1 MKRIAN
7 VILGVVTSIG
17 GFAEAGSLSTSLQ
30 AGAEFGFAL
39 LWTIPLAALMLAMLL
54 EMSGRLS
61 ALSGRTYAAAVR
73 DRFGAHVQCGML
85 VVELLLDL
93 LLLTA
98 ELGGVAVAVELV
110 TGVAF
115 HWWLVPVAIAAG
127 MLLWLGTFAVIED
140 GLGLLGLVTLVFAVV
155 AWRLHPAMPQIAAGL
170 LPSKPTHDA
179 ASYAFIAVSIVGATV
194 SPYLLNFYAS
204 GAVEEE
210 WTERDLWSNR
220 ITSFAGIGFGALVSV
235 AALVCAALVLAPQHV
250 KVDSL
255 EQAASVLNPILH
267 SWGVPLFALALGIGC
282 FGAAVEIAL
291 NAGYV
296 AAQGFGWTWGANK
309 HRLETARFSVA
320 MTLMLIAGLIVA
332 AFGFNPMR
340 VTLISVGIAVIF
352 MPIVVLPLLVLM
364 NDDRFVK
371 SHRNG
376 PIGNAALALLVI
388 LGALLAVVV
397 VPLQVIGGG

>member
-1 MKRIAN
+1 VKRIAN
-7 VILGVVTSIG
+7 VVLGVVTSIG

-39 LWTIPLAALMLAMLL
+39 LWTIPIAALMLAMLL

-73 DRFGAHVQCGML
+73 DRFGAHVQCTML

-98 ELGGVAVAVELV
+98 ELGGVAVALQLV
-110 TGVAF
+110 TGVALQ
-115 HWWLVPVAIAAG
+115 WWLVPVAIAG
-127 MLLWLGTFAVIED
+127 GLLLWLGTFAVIED
-140 GLGLLGLVTLVFAVV
+140 GLGLLGLVTLVFVV
-155 AWRLHPAMPQIAAGL
+155 AAWRLHPAMPPVVSGL
-170 LPSKPTHDA
+170 LPSKPPHDP

-194 SPYLLNFYAS
+194 SPYLLNFYGS

-210 WTERDLWSNR
+210 WTARDLWSNR
-220 ITSFAGIGFGALVSV
+220 ITSFVGIGFGALVSV

-255 EQAASVLNPILH
+255 QQAAAVLNPIFH

-309 HRLETARFSVA
+309 RRLETARFSIA
-320 MTLMLIAGLIVA
+320 MTLILIAALIVA
-332 AFGFNPMR
+332 AFGFNPMQ

-352 MPIVVLPLLVLM
+352 MPVVVLPLLVLM
-364 NDDRFVK
+364 NDDRFVTN
-371 SHRNG
+371 HRNG
-376 PIGNAALALLVI
+376 PIGNAALAIMVV

-397 VPLQVIGGG
+397 VPLQIIGGG